1 MASSTTARATCWS
14 ITINNPTIDDYTP
27 NTPGGWY
34 LTGQLE
40 KGEEDTIH
48 YQGML
53 KTPQVRFSQVK
64 TYFPRAHIEVSKN
77 PRALAKYVH
86 KEETRVAEV
95 EDHSSD
101 IPTLYDYLV
110 TVAQQWN
117 EDDYKAFTDNFTD
130 AQVIKL
136 GADELALRY
145 IDTIVARDIVSG
157 KRGVEFIAVNP
168 MWRNAWKKFHKHI
181 VIREQAVLSNQIIYG
196 SQISPSSS
204 SRSPSP
210 QIPPSDET
218 WGTSL
223 PVSRN
228 ENESPS
234 GGLSD

>member
-40 KGEEDTIH
+40 KGEEDTVH

-77 PRALAKYVH
+77 PKALAKYVH
-86 KEETRVAEV
+86 KEETRIAEV

-117 EDDYKAFTDNFTD
+117 ADDFKTFTNDFSD
-130 AQVIKL
+130 AQVCKL

-145 IDTIVARDIVSG
+145 TDTIVARDIVAG

-196 SQISPSSS
+196 SQIPPSSPSCP
-204 SRSPSP
+204 PSP
-210 QIPPSDET
+210 QIPASLSPRPSL
-218 WGTSL
+218 SL
-223 PVSRN
+223 SWN